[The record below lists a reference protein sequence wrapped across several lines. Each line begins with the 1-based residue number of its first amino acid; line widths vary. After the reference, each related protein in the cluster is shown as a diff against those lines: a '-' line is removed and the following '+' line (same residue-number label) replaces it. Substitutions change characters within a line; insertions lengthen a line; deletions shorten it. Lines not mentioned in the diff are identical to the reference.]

1 MELER
6 PGEERKNR
14 RDAMA
19 DDSPGSE
26 TADGSLPATTAAS
39 PSCGGLPLAAFLRT
53 QRAEEDDEHGEV
65 EADVDSSSVA
75 GGTGE
80 PGGRRSR
87 EKQPSIVCVCVL

>member
-26 TADGSLPATTAAS
+26 SAEDGS
-39 PSCGGLPLAAFLRT
+39 FLMT

-65 EADVDSSSVA
+65 DASSDA
-75 GGTGE
+75 GGMASGAGE

-87 EKQPSIVCVCVL
+87 EKQPSIVRVCAL